1 MLKTVIKK
9 YSPLLLT
16 FALVGNA
23 CADWKDVLNSATGGS
38 PMPGNQTSQSLHNIG
53 QALQKGQQTI
63 NTAQTVQPGSLT
75 DLLMK
80 QTGVT
85 QTQALGGAGA
95 LFQAAKNKMQADSF
109 ARLEQS
115 VPGIQEM
122 LSAAPAIQQSSP
134 LDGLPGKLSS
144 ITGVSGETV
153 GSLVSVASAFQQQGL
168 SPGMVQQFVP
178 VVVEYVRT
186 TGGEALANTLS
197 AALIGR

>member
-1 MLKTVIKK
+1 MLKTIIKK

-16 FALVGNA
+16 FALAGNA
-23 CADWKDVLNSATGGS
+23 VAGWKDVLNSATGGS
-38 PMPGNQTSQSLHNIG
+38 TMPGYQTSQSLHNIG
-53 QALQKGQQTI
+53 QALEKGQQAV
-63 NTAQTVQPGSLT
+63 NTAQTVQPGSLA

-122 LSAAPAIQQSSP
+122 LSAAPAIQQSSA
-134 LDGLPGKLSS
+134 LDSLPGKLSS
-144 ITGVSGETV
+144 ITGVSGETI

-168 SPGMVQQFVP
+168 SPGMVQQFVS